1 MSIYHL
7 HIPRTSGIYVKQNV
21 LPHLITN
28 KVEHFVSNRTSIDK
42 NKIKNSEFVGGHFGL
57 MPLNYMQYPE
67 TFCIVRHPVERF
79 ISYFKYTSGFMKD
92 KNQIYEKLENWLYG
106 DQSKIQSN
114 QQSKFL
120 TGSINIEKFNE
131 NINFLIITDDV
142 ECAKDYISQDIPA
155 IHDEIGFDNTKSS
168 IDEMIDDLYNGT
180 LAVKF
185 IKKDGSER
193 VMRCTL
199 NESLIP
205 VDKLPK
211 GDSTRKLSDAV
222 QRAFDLDINEW
233 RSFSWESV
241 TEVTS

>member
-79 ISYFKYTSGFMKD
+79 ISYFKYTSGFIRD
-92 KNQIYEKLENWLYG
+92 KNKIYEKLENWLYG
-106 DQSKIQSN
+106 DQSDIQSN

-120 TGSINIEKFNE
+120 TGSINIEQFNK
-131 NINFLIITDDV
+131 NINFFQHSVNNGWYLENYSLKTDDV
-142 ECAKDYISQDIPA
+142 LKNIDNFYCYTLENQDLFLEDLNKSLNK
-155 IHDEIGFDNTKSS
+155 HFGFTTFKNNYKANFSRN
-168 IDEMIDDLYNGT
+168 IDL
-180 LAVKF
+180 
-185 IKKDGSER
+185 
-193 VMRCTL
+193 
-199 NESLIP
+199 
-205 VDKLPK
+205 
-211 GDSTRKLSDAV
+211 KLSNKNFDRIIEMNKIDMEIYEYV
-222 QRAFDLDINEW
+222 QKSKKRY
-233 RSFSWESV
+233 
-241 TEVTS
+241 